1 MNPTLTSQP
10 TPMILVKD
18 RNEAKFLDSRGFLL
32 HPFPRDPM
40 TLDFEVEASEELF
53 QARRDY
59 ALNGLVHIQDYI
71 QSSKNIEQQLYEH
84 RQRNTGGAKW

>member
-1 MNPTLTSQP
+1 MTTTTQP
-10 TPMILVKD
+10 TPLVLIKD
-18 RNEAKFLDSRGFLL
+18 RNEAKFLSARGFLL
-32 HPFPRDPM
+32 HPFPRDPA

-71 QSSKNIEQQLYEH
+71 RASKNVEQQLHEH
-84 RQRNTGGAKW
+84 RQRSAVGGAK